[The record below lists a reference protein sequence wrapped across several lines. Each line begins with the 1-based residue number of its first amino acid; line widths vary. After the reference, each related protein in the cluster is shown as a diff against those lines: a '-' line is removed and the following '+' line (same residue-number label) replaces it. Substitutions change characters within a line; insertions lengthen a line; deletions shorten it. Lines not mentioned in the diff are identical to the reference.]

1 MLNDTP
7 TILVADDEQHLRESL
22 TELFSGEGCSVVQA
36 EDGTEVLSLLR
47 DGLPDVIF
55 LDLKMPR
62 LDGNATLRKLKANS
76 ELRTIP
82 VVIVTAFGGSEQ
94 SIERM
99 KAGAYDYITKPF
111 DPDEVLRTASRA
123 IEVSRL
129 SREVQQ
135 LRARADANDADAS
148 GGLIGQHSAMREV
161 FKLIGKVA
169 PSESSVLIVGESGT
183 GKELVAQAIH
193 RHSPRA
199 AEPIVAVNCAALP
212 ANLIESELF
221 GYERGAFT
229 GAATSKLG
237 RMEQADGG
245 TLFLDEIGDLPLE
258 AQAKVLRER
267 FRAFS
272 RRILKSW
279 DSVAERA
286 GFEPAMPSE

>member
-161 FKLIGKVA
+161 FKLIGR
-169 PSESSVLIVGESGT
+169 L
-183 GKELVAQAIH
+183 
-193 RHSPRA
+193 
-199 AEPIVAVNCAALP
+199 LP
-212 ANLIESELF
+212 PNQVS
-221 GYERGAFT
+221 
-229 GAATSKLG
+229 
-237 RMEQADGG
+237 
-245 TLFLDEIGDLPLE
+245 
-258 AQAKVLRER
+258 
-267 FRAFS
+267 
-272 RRILKSW
+272 
-279 DSVAERA
+279 
-286 GFEPAMPSE
+286 